1 MQKKK
6 DQLTKIIFFQQKL
19 SLGFLGFYS
28 HHKPQ
33 QGSVS
38 LTENACLTFC
48 FCCDQQI
55 TTLSLARNIKAVR
68 FTSDGQK
75 VHSYIL
81 SKEVLL
87 SCQGFHKCFQQNA
100 DWFSQANKT
109 IRTELL
115 YVLRKT
121 VFPLDCQTRHTK
133 SWSQLVN
140 MANLCPALTEIT

>member
-1 MQKKK
+1 MWQKK
-6 DQLTKIIFFQQKL
+6 DQQTKIILFQQKL
-19 SLGFLGFYS
+19 SLGFFLGFYS
-28 HHKPQ
+28 HHKSQ

-38 LTENACLTFC
+38 LTENACLIFC

-87 SCQGFHKCFQQNA
+87 SSQGFHKCFQHNA

-115 YVLRKT
+115 YEKNSLSPR
-121 VFPLDCQTRHTK
+121 LSNQTYQIIVTAGQYGK
-133 SWSQLVN
+133 
-140 MANLCPALTEIT
+140 CPALTEIT